1 MLNQRMS
8 SGKMMMPAFVVLLV
22 WELAGDLLRQMLA
35 LPVPGPVIGMSI
47 LAAALALRKEG
58 PTSKSPVTDSLEHT
72 AEALIRHMGL
82 LFVPAGVG
90 LIAEIGVLRSEWL
103 PIAAGLIGSTLLS
116 LAVTGLVMHWS
127 IRRRAALTRHRAGP
141 GLQSD
146 CRNGRN

>member
-1 MLNQRMS
+1 
-8 SGKMMMPAFVVLLV
+8 MMIPAFLVLLAC
-22 WELAGDLLRQMLA
+22 ELAGDLLRQILA

-47 LAAALALRKEG
+47 LAAVLVFRRKG
-58 PTSKSPVTDSLEHT
+58 PRSAITDGLEHT
-72 AEALIRHMGL
+72 AETLIRHMGL

-127 IRRRAALTRHRAGP
+127 IRRRAARRSSDTVQ
-141 GLQSD
+141 GLETS
-146 CRNGRN
+146 